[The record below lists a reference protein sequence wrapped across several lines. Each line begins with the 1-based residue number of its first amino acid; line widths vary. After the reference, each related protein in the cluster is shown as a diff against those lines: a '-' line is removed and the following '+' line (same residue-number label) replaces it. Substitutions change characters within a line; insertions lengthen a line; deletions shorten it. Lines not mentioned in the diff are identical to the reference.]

1 MALPYLGL
9 LLWATVAAAGFLV
22 VDKVFNVWTSAPPA
36 WLLAIAAGLFALID
50 WTESTQS
57 FKIALRGESPPRR
70 AFLDSIYFTRALGV
84 VLFIFGAAGI
94 VVYLATTIGA
104 GTPRS
109 RTLCAIRP
117 TSPVLGRLVRRRPRR
132 WPCVVLNHRTRA
144 RPRHRRAS

>member
-1 MALPYLGL
+1 MAESHIWEL

-57 FKIALRGESPPRR
+57 FKIALRANHRHGAPSSTRS
-70 AFLDSIYFTRALGV
+70 ALRALGV
-84 VLFIFGAAGI
+84 VLFIFGAAASWCIWQPSVRARLARGRFARFDQPVRYW
-94 VVYLATTIGA
+94 VVISFGA
-104 GTPRS
+104 G
-109 RTLCAIRP
+109 LG
-117 TSPVLGRLVRRRPRR
+117 VGLGRAQSLV
-132 WPCVVLNHRTRA
+132 RA